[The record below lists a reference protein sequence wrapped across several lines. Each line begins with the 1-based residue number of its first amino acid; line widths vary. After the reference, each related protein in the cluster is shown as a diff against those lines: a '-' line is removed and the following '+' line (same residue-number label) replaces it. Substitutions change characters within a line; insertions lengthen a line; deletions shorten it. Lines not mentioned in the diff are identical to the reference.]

1 MAVRTT
7 STEVK
12 QILIDTELT
21 DAQIDN
27 FITIA
32 SAIVDDLDTDTTLTD
47 ARLEM
52 IEQYLTC
59 HLIAS
64 GPERQME
71 TEKLGDASIKYSG
84 KYGLALD
91 STTYGQTAA
100 MLDTSGTLRGLGGK
114 KAKIR
119 AITSFDS

>member
-1 MAVRTT
+1 MARTT
-7 STEVK
+7 ASEVK
-12 QILIDTELT
+12 QIIPNTELT
-21 DAQIDN
+21 EAQVDN

-32 SAIVDDLDTDTTLTD
+32 TAIVDDLDDETTLTD
-47 ARLEM
+47 TRLEL
-52 IEQYLTC
+52 IEQYLTA

-64 GPERQME
+64 GPERQSKS
-71 TEKLGDASIKYSG
+71 EKLGDASIQYSAEFG
-84 KYGLALD
+84 KGLD

-119 AITSFDS
+119 AITSFDD